1 LVFGVLHETILRA
14 GDGESKAE
22 RRTIRG
28 AALTGPP
35 AAASC
40 APPPA
45 GRPPHAGKNSMG
57 IPFRRDDAL
66 VPGAVED
73 AAPGVRRVLCGNP
86 SAFTFRGTNTYL
98 IGRGRGVA
106 VLDPGPEDAAHLAAL
121 LAATRGE
128 TVSHIIVSH
137 THRDH
142 SPGAAALAAAT
153 GAPTYGHGPHLTP
166 PDQGGEGGDHAFRPD
181 TRLADGEAVEG
192 DGWRLTALHTP
203 GHCGN
208 HLCFALEGTG
218 TLFSADHV
226 MSWSTS
232 VVSPPDGDMAAY
244 MRSLQ
249 RVREREDR
257 LLLPGHGPA
266 ITDPQPFLAALAA
279 HREER
284 EARVAEALSQ
294 AGRPATAADLV
305 APVYG
310 PLDPRLVAAAG
321 RSLLAHLI
329 KLEAEGAARREGE
342 AWRPA

>member
-1 LVFGVLHETILRA
+1 
-14 GDGESKAE
+14 
-22 RRTIRG
+22 
-28 AALTGPP
+28 
-35 AAASC
+35 
-40 APPPA
+40 
-45 GRPPHAGKNSMG
+45 MG

-66 VPGAVED
+66 APGAVEETV
-73 AAPGVRRVLCGNP
+73 PGLVRRVLCDNP

-98 IGRGRGVA
+98 IGGGEGVA
-106 VLDPGPEDAAHLAAL
+106 VLDPGPVDAAHLAAI

-128 TVSHIIVSH
+128 RVSRILVSH

-153 GAPTYGHGPHLTP
+153 GARTFGFGPHLTP
-166 PDQGGEGGDHAFRPD
+166 PSEGGEGGDHGFRPD
-181 TRLADGEAVEG
+181 IRLADGETIEG
-192 DGWRLTALHTP
+192 NGWRLTALHTP

-232 VVSPPDGDMAAY
+232 IVSPPDGDMAAY

-249 RVREREDR
+249 RLRERDDR

-266 ITDPQPFLAALAA
+266 ITEPEPFLAALAA

-284 EARVAEALSQ
+284 EARVAEALVR
-294 AGRPATAADLV
+294 AGRATAAELV
-305 APVYG
+305 PPVYG

-329 KLEAEGAARREGE
+329 KLEAEGAVRRDGE